1 MRFLADECLDGR
13 LIAGLRRAGH
23 DVTAARDTLPGAG
36 DRSVLE
42 AARRDARVLVTED
55 KGFGDLVVRRGLSVP
70 GLRLVRYVQSDVY
83 SVLQRLL
90 AVVDRQGD
98 HLHDLY
104 VVVTP
109 ERARLRRLGAPGKRS
124 S

>member
-23 DVTAARDTLPGAG
+23 DVAAARDVLTGAG
-36 DRSVLE
+36 DRSILE

-55 KGFGDLVVRRGLSVP
+55 KGFGDLVVRHGLSVP
-70 GLRLVRYVQSDVY
+70 GLLLVRYVQSDVH

-98 HLHDLY
+98 RLHDLY

-109 ERARLRRLGAPGKRS
+109 ERARLRRLGAPRKRS